1 MNKLFAA
8 LAAVVLAT
16 AVTGAPGGPAL
27 AQSAS
32 QVCPDNLRTYSALAP
47 GEPFRCTC
55 RAGQFRGSVWGD
67 GRYTTDSSVCR
78 AALHA
83 GAVTADGGPIT
94 LYKAAGCPLF
104 VGSSR
109 NGVST
114 GNWGPYAQTF
124 TFANPAPACATR
136 TGGSPVKAC
145 PRNLAAFRGMP
156 PGQTLRCRCTP
167 AQYGGSI
174 WGSGRYTTDSSV
186 CGAALH
192 AGAIPATGGVV
203 SLTTAPG
210 CRRFNG
216 STRNGITTRRW
227 GAYNRTF
234 YFGPQAPPCQ

>member
-1 MNKLFAA
+1 MNKLLSGVAA
-8 LAAVVLAT
+8 LLLAI
-16 AVTGAPGGPAL
+16 GAGFASTPAS
-27 AQSAS
+27 AQAPA
-32 QVCPDNLRTYSALAP
+32 QVCPDNMRTYSALAP

-55 RAGQFRGSVWGD
+55 RPGQFRGSVWGS

-83 GAVTADGGPIT
+83 GRVTPDGGTVT
-94 LYKAAGCPLF
+94 LYKAAGCPMF
-104 VGSSR
+104 VGSTR

-114 GNWGPYAQTF
+114 GKWGPYAQTF
-124 TFANPAPACATR
+124 AFTSPAPACATQAANA
-136 TGGSPVKAC
+136 PVSAC
-145 PRNLAAFRGMP
+145 PRNLSAFRRMP
-156 PGQTLRCRCTP
+156 PGQTLRCRCSP

-174 WGSGRYTTDSSV
+174 WGSARYTTDSSV

-210 CRRFNG
+210 CSRFYG
-216 STRNGITTRRW
+216 SSRNGITTKRW

-234 YFGPQAPPCQ
+234 YFGPQAPSCQ